1 MSDNMNAVR
10 SSNQLINNSNTN
22 ISKSNKELDNVIQFA
37 KTTLK
42 EYDNN
47 KINLE
52 RTIEIKNY
60 YSLKYKAINNV
71 IKVIAALIF
80 ILYLFITFIGIDT
93 IIKQVIVFVFILIM
107 GVYLQYMYHDIEVRD
122 KRNFE
127 EYTFVKPNYI
137 DHKQTPAPKKKR
149 ICIRTDCTDQ
159 GETHNNN
166 KKNISNDTQKTMMP
180 Q

>member
-1 MSDNMNAVR
+1 MSDNIDAIR
-10 SSNQLINNSNTN
+10 SSNQLLDSTNTN
-22 ISKSNKELDNVIQFA
+22 IGKSNNELDNVIQFA

-52 RTIEIKNY
+52 RTLEIKNY

-71 IKVIAALIF
+71 IKVIAACTFL
-80 ILYLFITFIGIDT
+80 LYLFITFIGIDT

-149 ICIRTDCTDQ
+149 ICIRTDCTEQ
-159 GETHNNN
+159 GDTHNNN
-166 KKNISNDTQKTMMP
+166 KKQMTHTTQKKMMS
-180 Q
+180 